1 MNYSTFLS
9 GPGQRAPALRGSEA
23 PRVHLLRP
31 RRAEEARGAQVRVL
45 GQVLLGLDITKSS
58 LSWSTNYH
66 QNYH

>member
-31 RRAEEARGAQVRVL
+31 RRAEETRGAQVRISRHL
-45 GQVLLGLDITKSS
+45 QSSITQFT
-58 LSWSTNYH
+58 LIC
-66 QNYH
+66 